1 MEELYQ
7 TMMIDG
13 PDLTMRTKA
22 AERAKSHDESGD
34 KNFNVSF
41 FFISI
46 LHRIT
51 FTKLNFVLITVINIS
66 HTQ

>member
-22 AERAKSHDESGD
+22 AERAKSHDESGG

-41 FFISI
+41 IDLFFKPLLILIS
-46 LHRIT
+46 LNET
-51 FTKLNFVLITVINIS
+51 FL
-66 HTQ
+66 

>member
-22 AERAKSHDESGD
+22 AERAKLHDESGD

-41 FFISI
+41 CFISQP
-46 LHRIT
+46 L
-51 FTKLNFVLITVINIS
+51 
-66 HTQ
+66 